1 MRFFQAAF
9 PSEAVSQ
16 GRRPAFSGLKQMLF
30 SSSVPFLLIPLEAPE
45 HIWLSGAA
53 LQQSSLET
61 KHVRLGEPRG
71 AFISGSGPP
80 LADNVV
86 HLFLLAHFWET
97 LAGLCAQGRALR
109 SKLALQGLTW
119 P

>member
-1 MRFFQAAF
+1 MLF
-9 PSEAVSQ
+9 PSA
-16 GRRPAFSGLKQMLF
+16 
-30 SSSVPFLLIPLEAPE
+30 VPFLLIPPEAQG

-53 LQQSSLET
+53 LLTELPRDNDRR
-61 KHVRLGEPRG
+61 HVRLGEPRR
-71 AFISGSGPP
+71 AFISGSGLP

-86 HLFLLAHFWET
+86 HLFLLAQFWET